1 MQSGHNGDRFG
12 KAGLLSMAKQAPT
25 PSNTIED
32 ILFKEGL
39 ITADQLSAVKLESIN
54 SGQSVD
60 KLLIQHNIVPAD
72 QVTQAK
78 AQLLNVPFI
87 KLEGKAIG
95 ADVLNLIPEPAAR
108 RYRIIPFEKRADELW
123 VAMADPLDI
132 QIIQFIEKRSGK
144 RIKPYLALTEDILK
158 AIGDQYSQN
167 LTTEVTSALKEVQ
180 SAKGEEI
187 LIGGPEIIREAPV
200 SNIVSQLLEYAVK
213 TRSSDI
219 HIEPQED
226 RTRVRYRIDGILHEK
241 ILLPKGV
248 HDAVISRVKILS
260 NLKIDEKRLPQDGR
274 FTFSFGPNEVDLRV
288 STVPT
293 VFGEKVVLRL
303 LPKSSGAPTLLELG
317 LRGASLKSFESQL
330 LRTHGIILVCGPTG
344 SGKTTT
350 LYSVLTKIS
359 TTRVNVVTIEDPVEY
374 QIPGVNQVQVNPQ
387 VGLTFASALRSFL
400 RQDPNIIMVGEVRD
414 TETAELAI
422 QAALTGHQVFSTV
435 HTNSA
440 AGAPPR
446 LLDMGVEPFLLTSAL
461 NAVLGQRVVRKICP
475 KCKVSFEAAPEV
487 LENIKAVLGKLVPQ
501 SVQANLKLYKGA
513 GCNFC
518 GQTGYLGRTGI
529 FEALVMTDPISKL
542 VLEHASSNSIE
553 RQAIAEGMITMK
565 QDGYLKVLEGV
576 TTMEEVL
583 RVAQD

>member
-1 MQSGHNGDRFG
+1 MANQS
-12 KAGLLSMAKQAPT
+12 AQQSIA
-25 PSNTIED
+25 IED
-32 ILFKEGL
+32 ILFKQGL

-54 SGQSVD
+54 SGQSID
-60 KLLIQHNIVPAD
+60 KLLVQHNIVSAD
-72 QVTQAK
+72 KVTEAK

-108 RYRIIPFEKRADELW
+108 RYRIIPFEKSGDELW

-144 RIKPYLALTEDILK
+144 RVKPYLALPEDVLK

-180 SAKGEEI
+180 AVKPEEI
-187 LIGGPEIIREAPV
+187 LEGGPEIIREAPV
-200 SNIVSQLLEYAVK
+200 SNIVSQLMEYAVK

-248 HDAVISRVKILS
+248 HDAVISRIKILS

-274 FTFSFGPNEVDLRV
+274 FTFSFGSDQVDLRV

-303 LPKSSGAPTLLELG
+303 LPKSSAAPTLLELG
-317 LRGASLKSFESQL
+317 LRGVSLKSFESQL
-330 LRTHGIILVCGPTG
+330 LRTHGVILVCGPTG

-350 LYSVLTKIS
+350 LYSVLTRIS
-359 TTRVNVVTIEDPVEY
+359 KTSVNVVTIEDPVEY
-374 QIPGVNQVQVNPQ
+374 QISGVNQVQVNPQ

-414 TETAELAI
+414 TETADLAI
-422 QAALTGHQVFSTV
+422 QAALTGHQVFSTI

-475 KCKVSFEAAPEV
+475 KCRIDFDASPEV
-487 LENIKAVLGKLVPQ
+487 LENIKVVLGKLTPQ
-501 SVQANLKLYKGA
+501 AAKSGLKLYKGK
-513 GCNFC
+513 GCAFC
-518 GQTGYLGRTGI
+518 GQTGYLGRVGI
-529 FEALVMTDPISKL
+529 FEALVMTDALSKL
-542 VLEHASSNSIE
+542 VLEHASSGAIE
-553 RQAIAEGMITMK
+553 EKAIEEGMITMK
-565 QDGYLKVLEGV
+565 QDGYLKVLEGI